1 MDARRSVDLGKW
13 CEVVVERSN
22 GNMPQD
28 AVLSILV
35 VDGNA
40 VSRERVR
47 EALGAQC
54 VVRFASGVREA
65 LTALHAQQPDLL
77 VSEVDLADGSG
88 LELCAEIRA
97 TPALRRLPVML
108 LTDRASIND
117 KVAGFQAGADD
128 YVVKPV
134 DARLFHARLRLL
146 DQIKRLERPDLLGA

>member
-1 MDARRSVDLGKW
+1 
-13 CEVVVERSN
+13 VVVERSN
-22 GNMPQD
+22 NDTRED
-28 AVLSILV
+28 ATLSVLV
-35 VDGNA
+35 VDGNP

-65 LTALHAQQPDLL
+65 LGALHTQPPDLL
-77 VSEVDLADGSG
+77 VSEVDLIDGSG
-88 LELCAEIRA
+88 LRLCEEIRA
-97 TPALRRLPVML
+97 TPSLRQLPIML

-134 DARLFHARLRLL
+134 DGRLFHARLRLL
-146 DQIKRLERPDLLGA
+146 DQIKRLEKPDLLGA